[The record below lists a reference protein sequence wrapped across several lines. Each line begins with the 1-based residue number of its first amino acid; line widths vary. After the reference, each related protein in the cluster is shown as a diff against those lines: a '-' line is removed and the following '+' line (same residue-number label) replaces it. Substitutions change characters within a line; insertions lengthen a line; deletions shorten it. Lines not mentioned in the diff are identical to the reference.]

1 MFAVDFIL
9 SVYISKS
16 NESHLNYKFKNNVCK
31 NLLDAKLNRQN
42 PKKLSKEHQ
51 ECVRFFPNTYCIM
64 NFSSTALLKLQNT
77 LINFLQHKNK
87 DNNLFVA
94 KQTFL
99 NNWIIFSFKSL
110 GLQAYQNY

>member
-1 MFAVDFIL
+1 
-9 SVYISKS
+9 
-16 NESHLNYKFKNNVCK
+16 
-31 NLLDAKLNRQN
+31 
-42 PKKLSKEHQ
+42 
-51 ECVRFFPNTYCIM
+51 M

-99 NNWIIFSFKSL
+99 NNWVIFSFKSL
-110 GLQAYQNY
+110 GLQTYQNY